1 METENHIMYKK
12 LIVFA
17 ALLFALMIN
26 AQEKDKVLFSI
37 DDEKVYTS
45 EFIRVYQKN
54 KDIVIE
60 NEHKNFDDYFNL
72 FVDFKLKLK
81 QAYDIQLDTS
91 STYISE
97 LENYREQ
104 LVTPYLQ
111 DQEAVELLIKE
122 AYDRTVT
129 EVSASHILVRL
140 NPDAKPKDTLLAYQ
154 KITEARNKALNG
166 ISFEQVAKQYS
177 EDPSAKQNGGNL
189 GYFSAF
195 SMVYA
200 FENAAF
206 NTKKGEI
213 SEPFRTQ
220 FGYHIV
226 KVNDKRNSFGEV
238 QVAHIMVKLNPENPT
253 DAKNKIFD
261 IYNKL
266 EQGGDFKT
274 IAQQHSDDVSSA
286 KKGGSLPKFGT
297 GKMIKPFEDIA
308 FSLQND
314 GDFSEPFKT
323 THGWHILKLLKK
335 YPVKTFEESHDFLES
350 KIKNGNRSKYVEKA
364 LANNLKKQYKIIEYL
379 EVLSDFYAVDND
391 KMKSSKT
398 LLIIENENFTSNNFY
413 NFTLENKNKN
423 IGELYDD
430 FKNKKIINYFK
441 SHLEETDK
449 EFAIIYQEYKDG
461 LLLFELLQKN
471 IWEKSEKDTIGLI
484 NYFEVNKRKYAWK
497 KRAKLSIASCTSIE
511 KAKLVKQYLEEN
523 KTIDQIKNFI
533 NEGATIHVLFSV
545 GTIEEGSSK
554 LPKNYEITIGVSKIY
569 NEKNNQYIIIKT
581 DKIIL
586 PSSKKIDET
595 RGEVINDYQ
604 IYLENKWVEDLRKK
618 YKIKLNKKTLKK
630 LKSQYPDL

>member
-1 METENHIMYKK
+1 MFKK

-17 ALLFALMIN
+17 ALLFVIIVK
-26 AQEKDKVLFSI
+26 AQKNDNVLFSI

-81 QAYDIQLDTS
+81 QAYDLQLDTS
-91 STYISE
+91 SSYINE
-97 LENYREQ
+97 LEQYREQ
-104 LVTPYLQ
+104 LVSPYLQ

-122 AYDRTVT
+122 AYDRMNY
-129 EVSASHILVRL
+129 EVNASHILVRL
-140 NPDAKPKDTLLAYQ
+140 SPDAKPKDTLLAYQ
-154 KITEARNKALNG
+154 KIIEARNKALNA
-166 ISFEQVAKQYS
+166 IPFEQVAKQYS
-177 EDPSAKQNGGNL
+177 EDPSANQNGGNL

-206 NTKKGEI
+206 NTKTGEV
-213 SEPFRTQ
+213 SQPFRTQ

-226 KVNDKRNSFGEV
+226 KVNDKRNSVGEV
-238 QVAHIMVKLNPENPT
+238 QVAHIMVKFNPE
-253 DAKNKIFD
+253 DSIDSKNKIFD

-274 IAQQHSDDVSSA
+274 IAIQHSDDISSA
-286 KKGGSLPKFGT
+286 KKGGILPKFGT
-297 GKMIKPFEDIA
+297 GKMIKPFEEVA
-308 FSLQND
+308 FSLQNE

-323 THGWHILKLLKK
+323 TYGWHILKLLKK
-335 YPVKTFEESHDFLES
+335 YPIKTFEDSHDYIEN
-350 KIKNGNRSKYVEKA
+350 KIKNGNRSKYVEKS
-364 LANNLKKQYKIIEYL
+364 LANEIEKQYNIIEYL
-379 EVLSDFYAVDND
+379 EILSDFYAADID

-398 LLIIENENFTSNNFY
+398 LLIIENKTFTSNDFY
-413 NFTLENKNKN
+413 NFSLENKNKN

-430 FKNKKIINYFK
+430 FKNERIINYFK
-441 SHLEETDK
+441 SHLEETNK

-471 IWEKSEKDTIGLI
+471 IWEKSEKDTIGLLK
-484 NYFEVNKRKYAWK
+484 YFEANKSKYTWK
-497 KRAKLSIASCTSIE
+497 KRAELSIASCTSLE
-511 KAKLVKQYLEEN
+511 KAKLVKLYLEEN
-523 KTIDQIKNFI
+523 KTIDEIKNLV
-533 NEGATIHVLFSV
+533 NEGATIHVLFSS
-545 GTIEEGSSK
+545 GKLEEGNSK
-554 LPKNYEITIGVSKIY
+554 LPKNYEMKIGVSNIY
-569 NEKNNQYIIIKT
+569 IEKNNQYIIVKT

-604 IYLENKWVEDLRKK
+604 IYLEEKWVEDLRKK
-618 YKIKLNKKTLKK
+618 YKIRLNKKALKK

>member
-1 METENHIMYKK
+1 MFKK
-12 LIVFA
+12 LIVFT
-17 ALLFALMIN
+17 ALLFVVIVK
-26 AQEKDKVLFSI
+26 AQKNDNVLFSI

-81 QAYDIQLDTS
+81 QAYDLQLDTS
-91 STYISE
+91 SSYINE
-97 LENYREQ
+97 LEQYREQ
-104 LVTPYLQ
+104 LVSPYLQ

-122 AYDRTVT
+122 AYDRMNY
-129 EVSASHILVRL
+129 EVNASHILVRL
-140 NPDAKPKDTLLAYQ
+140 SPDAKPKDTLLAYQ
-154 KITEARNKALNG
+154 KIIEARNKALNG
-166 ISFEQVAKQYS
+166 ITFEQVAKQYS
-177 EDPSAKQNGGNL
+177 EDPSANQNGGNL

-206 NTKKGEI
+206 NTKTGEV
-213 SEPFRTQ
+213 SQPFRTQ

-226 KVNDKRNSFGEV
+226 KVNDKRNSVGEV
-238 QVAHIMVKLNPENPT
+238 QVAHIMVKLNPE
-253 DAKNKIFD
+253 DSIDSKNKIFD

-274 IAQQHSDDVSSA
+274 IAIQHSDDISSA
-286 KKGGSLPKFGT
+286 KKGGILPKFGT
-297 GKMIKPFEDIA
+297 GKMIKPFEEVA
-308 FSLQND
+308 FSLQNE

-323 THGWHILKLLKK
+323 TYGWHILKLLKK
-335 YPVKTFEESHDFLES
+335 YPIKTFEDSHDYIEN
-350 KIKNGNRSKYVEKA
+350 KIKNGNRSKYVEKS
-364 LANNLKKQYKIIEYL
+364 LANEIEKQYNIIEYL
-379 EVLSDFYAVDND
+379 EILSDFYVADID
-391 KMKSSKT
+391 KMKSSKI
-398 LLIIENENFTSNNFY
+398 LLIIENKTFTSNDFY
-413 NFTLENKNKN
+413 NFSLENKNKN

-430 FKNKKIINYFK
+430 FKNERIINYFK
-441 SHLEETDK
+441 SHLEETNK

-471 IWEKSEKDTIGLI
+471 IWEKSEKDTIGLLK
-484 NYFEVNKRKYAWK
+484 YFEANKSKYTWK
-497 KRAKLSIASCTSIE
+497 KRAELSIASCTSLE
-511 KAKLVKQYLEEN
+511 KAKLVKLYLEEN
-523 KTIDQIKNFI
+523 KTIDEIKIFV
-533 NEGATIHVLFSV
+533 NEGATIHVLFSS
-545 GTIEEGSSK
+545 GKLEEGNSK
-554 LPKNYEITIGVSKIY
+554 LPKNYEMKIGVSKIY
-569 NEKNNQYIIIKT
+569 IEKSNQYIIVKT

-604 IYLENKWVEDLRKK
+604 IYLEEKWVEDLRKK
-618 YKIKLNKKTLKK
+618 YKIRLNKKALKK

>member
-1 METENHIMYKK
+1 MFKK
-12 LIVFA
+12 LIVFT
-17 ALLFALMIN
+17 ALLFVVIVK
-26 AQEKDKVLFSI
+26 AQKNDNVLFSI

-60 NEHKNFDDYFNL
+60 NEHKSFDDYFNL

-81 QAYDIQLDTS
+81 QAYDLQLDTAS
-91 STYISE
+91 SYINE
-97 LENYREQ
+97 LEQYREQ
-104 LVTPYLQ
+104 LVSPYLQ

-122 AYDRTVT
+122 AYDRMNY
-129 EVSASHILVRL
+129 EVNASHILVRL
-140 NPDAKPKDTLLAYQ
+140 SPDAKPKDTLLAYQ
-154 KITEARNKALNG
+154 KIIEARNKALNG
-166 ISFEQVAKQYS
+166 IPFEQVAKQYS

-206 NTKKGEI
+206 NTKTGDV
-213 SEPFRTQ
+213 SQPFRTQ

-226 KVNDKRNSFGEV
+226 KVNDKRNSVGEV
-238 QVAHIMVKLNPENPT
+238 QVAHIMVKLNPE
-253 DAKNKIFD
+253 DSIDSKNKIFD

-274 IAQQHSDDVSSA
+274 IAIQHSDDISSA
-286 KKGGSLPKFGT
+286 KKGGILPKFGT
-297 GKMIKPFEDIA
+297 GKMIKPFEEVA
-308 FSLQND
+308 FSLQNE

-323 THGWHILKLLKK
+323 TYGWHILKLLKK
-335 YPVKTFEESHDFLES
+335 YPIKTFEDSHDYIEN
-350 KIKNGNRSKYVEKA
+350 KIKNGNRSKYVEKS
-364 LANNLKKQYKIIEYL
+364 LANEIEKQYNIIEYL
-379 EVLSDFYAVDND
+379 EILSDFYVADID
-391 KMKSSKT
+391 KMKSSKI
-398 LLIIENENFTSNNFY
+398 LLIIENKTFTSNDFY
-413 NFTLENKNKN
+413 NFSLENKNKN

-430 FKNKKIINYFK
+430 FKNERIINYFK
-441 SHLEETDK
+441 SHLEETNK

-471 IWEKSEKDTIGLI
+471 IWEKSEKDTIGLLK
-484 NYFEVNKRKYAWK
+484 YFEANKSKYTWK
-497 KRAKLSIASCTSIE
+497 KRAELSIASCTSLE
-511 KAKLVKQYLEEN
+511 KAKLVKLYLEEN
-523 KTIDQIKNFI
+523 KTIDEIKIFV
-533 NEGATIHVLFSV
+533 NEGATIHVLFSS
-545 GTIEEGSSK
+545 GKLEEGNSK
-554 LPKNYEITIGVSKIY
+554 LPKNYEMKIGVSKIY
-569 NEKNNQYIIIKT
+569 IEKSNQYIIVKT

-604 IYLENKWVEDLRKK
+604 IYLEEKWVEDLRKK
-618 YKIKLNKKTLKK
+618 YKIRLNKKALKK

>member
-1 METENHIMYKK
+1 MFKK
-12 LIVFA
+12 LIVFT
-17 ALLFALMIN
+17 ALLFVVIVK
-26 AQEKDKVLFSI
+26 AQKNDNVLFSI

-81 QAYDIQLDTS
+81 QAYDLQLDTS
-91 STYISE
+91 SSYINE
-97 LENYREQ
+97 LEQYREQ
-104 LVTPYLQ
+104 LVSPYLQ

-122 AYDRTVT
+122 AYDRMNY
-129 EVSASHILVRL
+129 EVNASHILVRL
-140 NPDAKPKDTLLAYQ
+140 SPDAKPKDTLLAYQ
-154 KITEARNKALNG
+154 KIIEARNKALNG
-166 ISFEQVAKQYS
+166 IPFEQVAKQYS
-177 EDPSAKQNGGNL
+177 EDPSANQNGGNL

-206 NTKKGEI
+206 NTKTGEV
-213 SEPFRTQ
+213 SQPFRTQ

-226 KVNDKRNSFGEV
+226 KVNDKRNSVGEV
-238 QVAHIMVKLNPENPT
+238 QVAHIMVKLNPE
-253 DAKNKIFD
+253 DSIDSKNKIFD

-274 IAQQHSDDVSSA
+274 IAIQHSDDISSA
-286 KKGGSLPKFGT
+286 KKGGVLPKFGT
-297 GKMIKPFEDIA
+297 GKMIKPFEEVA
-308 FSLQND
+308 FSLQNE

-323 THGWHILKLLKK
+323 TYGWHILKLLKK
-335 YPVKTFEESHDFLES
+335 YPIKTFEDSHDYIEN
-350 KIKNGNRSKYVEKA
+350 KIKNGNRSKYVEKS
-364 LANNLKKQYKIIEYL
+364 LANEIEKQYNIIEYL
-379 EVLSDFYAVDND
+379 EILSDFYVADID
-391 KMKSSKT
+391 KMKSSKI
-398 LLIIENENFTSNNFY
+398 LLIIENKTFTSNDFY
-413 NFTLENKNKN
+413 NFSLENKNKN

-430 FKNKKIINYFK
+430 FKNERIINYFK
-441 SHLEETDK
+441 SHLEETNK

-471 IWEKSEKDTIGLI
+471 IWEKSEKDTIGLLK
-484 NYFEVNKRKYAWK
+484 YFEANKSKYTWK
-497 KRAKLSIASCTSIE
+497 KRAELSIASCTSLE
-511 KAKLVKQYLEEN
+511 KAKLVKLYLEEN
-523 KTIDQIKNFI
+523 KTIDEIKIFV
-533 NEGATIHVLFSV
+533 NEGATIHVLFSS
-545 GTIEEGSSK
+545 GKLEEGNSK
-554 LPKNYEITIGVSKIY
+554 LPKNYEMKIGVSKIY
-569 NEKNNQYIIIKT
+569 IEKSNQYIIVKT

-604 IYLENKWVEDLRKK
+604 IYLEEKWVEDLRKK
-618 YKIKLNKKTLKK
+618 YKIRLNKKALKK